1 MIYTILRKCFTDII
15 EKING
20 SDMNLN
26 IVSFDVPY
34 PPDYGGVI
42 DIYYKIKALNSAGI
56 KINLHCFHYGRKKPF
71 KLESIC
77 SNINYYRR
85 YRNPFHYFSKL
96 PFIVKTRTS
105 KQLIRNLLKNDNPI
119 LFEGLHSCF
128 YLSDSRLK
136 NRKKIVRPHNV
147 EHDYYYE
154 LAKKEQ
160 NWLKKKYYISENIKL
175 REFEKR
181 LKHADIIASISEC
194 DTIYFSSIY
203 SEVVHIPVFHGNE
216 SVRIKT
222 GKGGYALYHGNL
234 AVTEN
239 DNAALYLVNKIF
251 NDIDVKLI
259 ISGRKPS
266 KRLIAAVN
274 KTSNILIESDLP
286 SVDLT
291 NLIINAQINIFPTS
305 QSTGIKLK
313 LINALYNGR
322 HCIVNSKMITDKGI
336 DKCCIVA
343 NSAEDIK
350 KAVLEYANQELSLKN
365 IINRKNLLKNNY
377 YNKKNADNL
386 ISNIF

>member
-1 MIYTILRKCFTDII
+1 MDII
-15 EKING
+15 EKTNG

-56 KINLHCFHYGRKKPF
+56 KINLHCFYYGRKKSF

-77 SNINYYRR
+77 SKINYYRR

-96 PFIVKTRTS
+96 PFVVRTRAS

-128 YLSDSRLK
+128 YLSDYRLK
-136 NRKKIVRPHNV
+136 NRKKIVRTHNV
-147 EHDYYYE
+147 EHDYYNE

-160 NWLKKKYYISENIKL
+160 NWLRKKYFISENIKL
-175 REFEKR
+175 IKFEKV
-181 LKHADIIASISEC
+181 LKHADIIASISES
-194 DTIYFSSIY
+194 DTVYFSSTY
-203 SEVVHIPVFHGNE
+203 SGVFYIPVFHGNE
-216 SVRIKT
+216 SVRIKK
-222 GKGGYALYHGNL
+222 GKGDYALYHGNL

-239 DNAALYLVNKIF
+239 HNAAIYLVEKIF

-266 KRLIAAVN
+266 KKLIAAIN
-274 KTSNILIESDLP
+274 KSSNISIKPNISSSDLIG
-286 SVDLT
+286 
-291 NLIINAQINIFPTS
+291 LINNAQINILPTS

-322 HCIVNSKMITDKGI
+322 HCIVNSKMITDSGI
-336 DKCCIVA
+336 DKYCILA
-343 NSAEDIK
+343 DSAADMK
-350 KAVLEYANQELSLKN
+350 KAVLKYANQELSIKN
-365 IINRKNLLKNNY
+365 TINRKNFLKNNY
-377 YNKKNADNL
+377 YNKKNAEDL
-386 ISNIF
+386 ISKIF